1 MEIFLLAFTCISM
14 NNVVV
19 LWITLNFVLHV
30 VNEAWSFDIPHINK
44 VCMPSSITLCLTLA
58 LNYIEMDIIGDQL
71 TQRLFCWLESESRIN
86 VIINIEHLSMCHYC
100 IHSRIPL
107 VFLRQ
112 WMLTFTRL
120 VSADQINSLLLNLMR
135 VRVKVLTNSHAL
147 QWALLTKS
155 LWLDSPKFVRW
166 GHTTLGTKWQC
177 SMYCL
182 LCQAVP
188 SWSLNDG
195 FKLQSFS
202 CLKMNIY

>member
-1 MEIFLLAFTCISM
+1 MEIFLLAFTCISR
-14 NNVVV
+14 NNTVA

-30 VNEAWSFDIPHINK
+30 LNEAWSFDIPHINK
-44 VCMPSSITLCLTLA
+44 VCMTWLA

-71 TQRLFCWLESESRIN
+71 TQRSFCWLESESRIN

-135 VRVKVLTNSHAL
+135 VRVKVLTNSHAQ

-155 LWLDSPKFVRW
+155 LWLDLPKFVRW
-166 GHTTLGTKWQC
+166 RHATLGTKWQC
-177 SMYCL
+177 SMYWL

-195 FKLQSFS
+195 FKLQYFF
-202 CLKMNIY
+202 CLKINIY